1 MLRISSMNIL
11 AAWKSCLNMPGAMPP
26 MRSKASVIRSLL
38 ECSPK
43 NTRSARCQN
52 MNKPTPENIFLR
64 PRNSCAQCTSP
75 HNQQGIMDLVKKL
88 VKAPIRSLVISMH
101 YVCVRT

>member
-11 AAWKSCLNMPGAMPP
+11 AAWKSCLNMLGVTLQ
-26 MRSKASVIRSLL
+26 MRSKASVIQSLL
-38 ECSPK
+38 GCSPK

-52 MNKPTPENIFLR
+52 MNKPTPESTFLR
-64 PRNSCAQCTSP
+64 QRSSCARCTSP